1 MARRFYK
8 IVLIPDASGR
18 PRTLQVPA
26 LVARLASAVCAVALL
41 GLGFLFYHFVALHA
55 AVLRLQR
62 ERQDPVA
69 LSAARVQAL
78 ADRLA
83 ELDGLDRRL
92 RVAAGL
98 AAYQDSRIGRGG
110 GRAGAEYAAAAAED
124 RAELA
129 GRLPD
134 ALQAMEQEITSR
146 GQGLL
151 ELTRFVEAKRQLLAS
166 TPAIWPVEGLITD
179 AYGRRHSPF
188 SGRVEIHEGLDIAAP
203 LGTSVRATADG
214 VVAFAGPLAS
224 FGTVV
229 FLRHGHGFATLYAH
243 LARTA
248 VHAGQHVRR
257 AQMVGAVGM
266 TGRTTGPH
274 LHYEVHL
281 RGVPT
286 NPLLYI
292 VDTVEARR
300 AVAAALRR
308 REVAG
313 EGADARRAESR
324 SASLLPS

>member
-1 MARRFYK
+1 MAPRFYK
-8 IVLIPDASGR
+8 IVVIPDSSRR

-26 LVARLASAVCAVALL
+26 RLARLASAACALVLL
-41 GLGFLFYHFVALHA
+41 GVGFLFYHYVALHA

-69 LSAARVQAL
+69 LSAARVQRL

-98 AAYQDSRIGRGG
+98 APYQDSHMGRGG
-110 GRAGAEYAAAAAED
+110 GRAGAEYAAAAED
-124 RAELA
+124 RARLA
-129 GRLPD
+129 ERMPD

-166 TPAIWPVEGLITD
+166 TPAIWPVEGLVTD
-179 AYGRRHSPF
+179 AYGRRRSPF
-188 SGRVEIHEGLDIAAP
+188 SGGVETHEGLDIAAP
-203 LGTSVRATADG
+203 LGSSVRASAEG
-214 VVAFAGPLAS
+214 VTAFAGPLAS
-224 FGTVV
+224 FGNVV

-243 LARTA
+243 LARGA
-248 VHAGQHVRR
+248 VQTGQRVRR
-257 AQMVGAVGM
+257 GQVIGAVGM

-281 RGVPT
+281 RGVPV

-292 VDTVEARR
+292 VDTQDARR

-313 EGADARRAESR
+313 ERPAARQAE
-324 SASLLPS
+324 AAHTAPLPG

>member
-18 PRTLQVPA
+18 PRTLRIPA
-26 LVARLASAVCAVALL
+26 HLTRLASAACALALL
-41 GLGFLFYHFVALHA
+41 GLGFLLYHYVALHA

-69 LSAARVQAL
+69 LRAARVQLL
-78 ADRLA
+78 ADGLA

-98 AAYQDSRIGRGG
+98 APYQDSRIGRGG

-124 RAELA
+124 RARLVE
-129 GRLPD
+129 RLPD
-134 ALQAMEQEITSR
+134 ALQAVEQEITSR

-151 ELTRFVEAKRQLLAS
+151 ELTRFVEARRRLLAS
-166 TPAIWPVEGLITD
+166 TPAIWPVEGLVTD
-179 AYGRRHSPF
+179 GYGRRRSPF
-188 SGRVEIHEGLDIAAP
+188 SGGVETHEGLDIAAP
-203 LGTSVRATADG
+203 LGTPVRASADG
-214 VVAFAGPLAS
+214 VAAFAGPLAS
-224 FGTVV
+224 FGNVV

-243 LARTA
+243 LARGA
-248 VHAGQHVRR
+248 VYTGRPVRR
-257 AQMVGAVGM
+257 GQVIGAVGM

-281 RGVPT
+281 RGVPV
-286 NPLLYI
+286 NPLFYI
-292 VDTVEARR
+292 VDAVDARR

-313 EGADARRAESR
+313 EGAGARQAEHRRA
-324 SASLLPS
+324 SLPG